1 MSTEQDARNLVAK
14 ACRVVGRLDLTKAA
28 TGHVS
33 QLSADGRRILIR
45 GRGRDEVGVRYTTA
59 EQVIAVDLDG
69 KQLDGA
75 EGMAVPQEVYIHTW
89 IYKMR
94 PDVRSVM
101 HIHPPTVVLFTIC
114 QKEIEPL
121 YGAYDPGSLD
131 LILDGIP
138 TYGRSVLINDDKL
151 GKELAT
157 TIGDKRVCLMR
168 GHGITSVGS
177 SVEEAT
183 VRAIQ
188 LNEAAE
194 MNYRANLL
202 GRPVRI
208 SDDDLDVFR
217 GNKKN
222 KDARGGSPHMNA
234 TWRYYVGLSN
244 AEDVDRS
251 GN

>member
-1 MSTEQDARNLVAK
+1 MSIDEDARELVAK
-14 ACRVVGRLDLTKAA
+14 SCRVVGGLNLTKAA

-33 QLSADGRRILIR
+33 QLSADGKRILLR

-59 EQVIAVDLDG
+59 KQIITVDLDG
-69 KQLDGA
+69 KMLDGMD
-75 EGMAVPQEVYIHTW
+75 GMAVPQEVYIHTW

-101 HIHPPTVVLFTIC
+101 HIHPPTVMLFTIC
-114 QKEIEPL
+114 EKEIEPL

-138 TYGRSVLINDDKL
+138 TYNRSVLISDDKL

-194 MNYRANLL
+194 INYRASLL
-202 GRPVRI
+202 GTPHRI
-208 SDDDLDVFR
+208 SEDDLSAFR
-217 GNKKN
+217 GAKKN
-222 KDARGGSPHMNA
+222 KDARGVSPHMPA
-234 TWRYYVGLSN
+234 TWRYYVDLTN
-244 AEDVDRS
+244 A
-251 GN
+251 